1 MMMIVCFV
9 SSALY
14 RKGLV
19 YLDCPINDDDCIIGK
34 SIYHCSR
41 EQIELHSNKKK
52 LRDMQA
58 DLPILLFA

>member
-19 YLDCPINDDDCIIGK
+19 YLDCPINDDDCMFCIFS
-34 SIYHCSR
+34 SIQKGVGVLGLSY
-41 EQIELHSNKKK
+41 
-52 LRDMQA
+52 
-58 DLPILLFA
+58 

>member
-34 SIYHCSR
+34 SVNHCNR
-41 EQIELHSNKKK
+41 DSNKKK
-52 LRDMQA
+52 FMDMQA
-58 DLPILLFA
+58 DLQILLFA